1 MQTNAS
7 NAYPSSVSPFNKC
20 TRRKRKGGRRRSMH
34 YTRITCQ
41 SVIDLTAMVT
51 EYSFF
56 FFFSLQSGNEERNNR
71 RLDPMIDSI
80 LTRFSLA
87 ALFNS

>member
-7 NAYPSSVSPFNKC
+7 SAYPSSVSPFNKC

-56 FFFSLQSGNEERNNR
+56 SFFFFFFYFFFFNYGQVNKREKNR
-71 RLDPMIDSI
+71 DKKQRK
-80 LTRFSLA
+80 TQ
-87 ALFNS
+87 N